1 MRIYID
7 QDMCNEME
15 VTYYGKPTE
24 ERIEITPFD
33 LIAMRKYRGGYDKK
47 HTDFFNEV
55 GEFAILTLKNEG
67 YGWWTVQ

>member
-1 MRIYID
+1 
-7 QDMCNEME
+7 ME
-15 VTYYGKPTE
+15 VTYYGRKPTE
-24 ERIEITPFD
+24 EEIQISPLD

-67 YGWWTVQ
+67 YGWWAVQ